1 MEKIINNI
9 LIKTTGYRLTSN
21 KNYITSKKPF
31 LKLKDEPHI
40 DKKFLE
46 ICSSLEKIYNK
57 ELVEETNYTAYLIT
71 KNIITQNIKGCIVE
85 CGVHRGQKISIF
97 IETLKLLNVYDRDI
111 YIIDTYEG
119 MTEPSK
125 NDYQVITNK
134 KLKQGDLNC
143 SLEEVKSNITKS
155 GYPND
160 KLHFIKMD
168 VRDEK
173 NLKNNIIDDI
183 ALLRCDTDLYDSTLS
198 TLEALY
204 YKVIKNGY
212 IIHDDYGHWKGH
224 YDACHEFYTKN
235 NIKPCFIRTCRKEM
249 VEVKSA

>member
-9 LIKTTGYRLTSN
+9 LIKTTGYRFISN
-21 KNYITSKKPF
+21 NNYNVLNKSF

-46 ICSSLEKIYNK
+46 ICSLLEKIYNN
-57 ELVEETNYTAYLIT
+57 ELIEETNYTAYLIT
-71 KNIITQNIKGCIVE
+71 KNIITQNIKGCIIE
-85 CGVHRGQKISIF
+85 CGVHKGQKISIF

-125 NDYQVITNK
+125 NDYQVINNK
-134 KLKQGDLNC
+134 KMKQGDMYC
-143 SLEEVKSNITKS
+143 SLEQIKSNITKS
-155 GYPND
+155 EYPND

-168 VRDEK
+168 VRDKK

>member
-46 ICSSLEKIYNK
+46 ICSSLEKIYDN
-57 ELVEETNYTAYLIT
+57 ELIEETNYTAYLIT

-85 CGVHRGQKISIF
+85 CGVHEGQKISIF

-119 MTEPSK
+119 MTELSK
-125 NDYQVITNK
+125 NDYQVITNT

-183 ALLRCDTDLYDSTLS
+183 ALLRIDTDLYDSVLS
-198 TLEALY
+198 VLESLY
-204 YKVIKNGY
+204 YKVKKNGY